1 MTQSARSTGRIFAA
15 GLALAS
21 GYWAAAY
28 SSRAQTD
35 SIRAPAVFG
44 KITPKAVA
52 HLEGEDVGTSASSS
66 FVAQIAPLPAARGP
80 LRSGALGEFAA
91 RGGVQLASL
100 EWRPVPAGPKPVSAP
115 AAGDPSALPPL
126 MEKEPKKQRSGSAMP
141 VLETLAEHM
150 GVGGL
155 GAQLIEDARLFA
167 GKRQRSTPARL
178 AMSRSR
184 QLPEPLSHAGDA
196 LPVPPEDEVTAPEFI
211 LPFASGRVTSLF
223 NDGRRHP
230 AIDLAGKLGSLVL
243 ATTSRQRVVFAGWR
257 GGYGKAVITQ
267 DGYGRTHLYGH
278 LQSITSRVGQM
289 LEQGDKLGHLGSTG
303 HSTGPHVHYEVRNN
317 KGVHIN
323 PMTLLFPGR
332 PVGKRYAWSDPRQ
345 EGVIARVAAR
355 SR

>member
-28 SSRAQTD
+28 ASRAQTD

-44 KITPKAVA
+44 KITPKAIA
-52 HLEGEDVGTSASSS
+52 RFEGEDADREVDASST
-66 FVAQIAPLPAARGP
+66 FVAQIAPLAGRGP

-100 EWRPVPAGPKPVSAP
+100 AWAPVPAVPKPLSAP
-115 AAGDPSALPPL
+115 ASDPVPL
-126 MEKEPKKQRSGSAMP
+126 MEKESKKQRSGPAMP
-141 VLETLAEHM
+141 VLETLVEHM

-167 GKRQRSTPARL
+167 GTRQRSTPARL
-178 AMSRSR
+178 PMSRSH
-184 QLPEPLSHAGDA
+184 QLPQPLSHTGDA
-196 LPVPPEDEVTAPEFI
+196 LAVPPEDEVTAAEFI
-211 LPFASGRVTSLF
+211 LPFASGRVSSLF

-230 AIDLAGKLGSLVL
+230 AIDLAGKLGSPVS

-257 GGYGKAVITQ
+257 GGYGNAVITQ
-267 DGYGRTHLYGH
+267 DTYGRTHLYGH

-332 PVGKRYAWSDPRQ
+332 PVGKGYAWSDQRQ

-355 SR
+355 TR